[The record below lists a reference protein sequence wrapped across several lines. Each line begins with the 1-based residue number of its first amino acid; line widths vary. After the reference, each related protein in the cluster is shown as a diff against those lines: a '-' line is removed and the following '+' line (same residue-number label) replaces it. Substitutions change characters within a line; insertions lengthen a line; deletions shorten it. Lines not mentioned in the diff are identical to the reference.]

1 MRERLAVPGL
11 IDVPVIIISAH
22 AHTRPDGAEQLLKSG
37 ARICLPKPIGVEA
50 LLQAIRLAIV

>member
-50 LLQAIRLAIV
+50 LL